1 MLPITIENPAK
12 FREVGDKIVAELL
25 PHINNVVTTGN
36 YVVVKKI
43 NGHNQNDPVVV
54 SPFTRNFF
62 QKINKKSVIERI
74 VFISPEK
81 LRSHVAWFDRM
92 GFDQRTIKD
101 IYAIFVDIAY
111 SKILDRSKLINA
123 IGLNTC
129 PYCNRAYIYTIKK
142 GSINPQ
148 LDHFYPKALYPLFA
162 VSLYNLIP
170 SCAVCNSAGA
180 KGSKDTL
187 NKYPITSPYLIN
199 HTDFHFSH
207 QLLSP
212 AIIKG
217 DYSEDT
223 INIYFDKCSNNHN
236 TEVFHLEELYKI
248 HSDHV
253 VDLLYK
259 RKYVFTDDYIKTLTA
274 IVGHKIDQSQINRFI
289 VGAYVEPDSYHK
301 RPLSKLYTEI
311 AKNIGLIENK

>member
-1 MLPITIENPAK
+1 MLPITIENPTK
-12 FREVGDKIVAELL
+12 FREVGEKIVAELL
-25 PHINNVVTTGN
+25 PYINEVATTGK
-36 YVVVKKI
+36 YTTRKRVKGKIQVVKIK
-43 NGHNQNDPVVV
+43 VTAT
-54 SPFTRNFF
+54 SRKLF
-62 QKINKKSVIERI
+62 QKINKKSIVEGI

-81 LRSHVAWFDRM
+81 LRNHVAWFDRM
-92 GFDQRTIKD
+92 KFDKKSISD
-101 IYAIFVDIAY
+101 ISEIFVDRIY
-111 SKILDRSKLINA
+111 SNLLDKGTLINA

-170 SCAVCNSAGA
+170 SCSTCNSAGA

-187 NKYPITSPYLIN
+187 NKYPIISPYLIN
-199 HTDFHFSH
+199 HADFHFSH
-207 QLLSP
+207 HLLSP

-217 DYSEDT
+217 DYSENA
-223 INIYFDKCSNNHN
+223 INIHFDKCYNKHN
-236 TEVFHLEELYKI
+236 TDVFHLEELYQI

-289 VGAYVEPDSYHK
+289 VGAYVEPDNYHK

-311 AKNIGLIENK
+311 AKNIGLIEK

>member
-1 MLPITIENPAK
+1 MLPIIIENPAK
-12 FREVGDKIVAELL
+12 FREVGEEIVSELL
-25 PHINNVVTTGN
+25 LYVNEVATTGK
-36 YVVVKKI
+36 YATRKRIKGKMRIVKTKVAA
-43 NGHNQNDPVVV
+43 P
-54 SPFTRNFF
+54 SRKLF
-62 QKINKKSVIERI
+62 QKINKKSIVEGI

-92 GFDQRTIKD
+92 GFDKQSIND
-101 IYAIFVDIAY
+101 IYKIFVDIIY
-111 SKILDRSKLINA
+111 SNILDKGKLINA

-142 GSINPQ
+142 GKINPQ

-170 SCAVCNSAGA
+170 SCSVCNSAGA

-187 NKYPITSPYLIN
+187 NKYPMISPYLIS
-199 HTDFHFSH
+199 HADFHFIH
-207 QLLSP
+207 HLLSP

-217 DYSEDT
+217 DYSEDA
-223 INIYFDKCSNNHN
+223 INIHFDKCSNKHN

-259 RKYVFTDDYIKTLTA
+259 RKYVFTDDYIKKLTA
-274 IVGHKIDQSQINRFI
+274 IVGHKIAQSQINRFI
-289 VGAYVEPDSYHK
+289 VGAYVEPDNYHK